1 MFTPSKG
8 VDCFCL
14 FLITGLPEPSLTDK
28 YKASLRSFCLTYKI
42 YYHETYYFYCNWNYW
57 LVGCP
62 IHILGYYSSDCY
74 NNHIFLTNITQ

>member
-28 YKASLRSFCLTYKI
+28 YKASLRSFCLTHKI
-42 YYHETYYFYCNWNYW
+42 NYHGHYYYFRNCHNWLDTYS
-57 LVGCP
+57 
-62 IHILGYYSSDCY
+62 IHILGYYLRDCFGY
-74 NNHIFLTNITQ
+74 HIVFLNVTK

>member
-28 YKASLRSFCLTYKI
+28 YKVGLRSFYISEPMPHSETESNIHKTKSKPKSSTSYGFSGIKI
-42 YYHETYYFYCNWNYW
+42 SRLLHGKDTK
-57 LVGCP
+57 
-62 IHILGYYSSDCY
+62 HA
-74 NNHIFLTNITQ
+74 